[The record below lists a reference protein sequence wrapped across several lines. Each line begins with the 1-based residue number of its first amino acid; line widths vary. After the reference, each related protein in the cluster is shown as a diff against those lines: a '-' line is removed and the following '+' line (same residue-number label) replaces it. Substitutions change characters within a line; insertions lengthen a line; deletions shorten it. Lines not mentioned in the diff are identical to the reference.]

1 MLRVCS
7 STLVSILSLF
17 LLLVPGT
24 TWAQTHF
31 TDCVSNDVNDA
42 TVLIS
47 NSARVDI
54 GDVDSLQTGDEIALF
69 SNDGKCAGV
78 GVWDASSEALSIAVA
93 GVDSTAQLTD
103 TYERGEPLQ
112 FRIWRQSDETVF
124 KASDVAYDCT
134 LAGCRSD
141 GLYDS
146 EAVYEVAE
154 LNASSLPVELTTFE
168 ATQESQSVVLTW
180 QTASETNNAGFE
192 VQHKALEDDTWSRLS
207 FVDGAGTTTS
217 PQTYRHEVD
226 DLGFGEYEFRLKQTD
241 TDGSTSLSK
250 SVRVRVLMDG
260 AYELSEFAPNPVRTV
275 GSIDLTVQKSQ
286 QVTIE
291 VYDVLGRR
299 TAMLFDREM
308 EANQTET
315 LRFEAHGLSSGRY
328 FLRVQGEH
336 FQTHRALTV
345 VK

>member
-1 MLRVCS
+1 MTRVS
-7 STLVSILSLF
+7 PPILVSTLSLF
-17 LLLVPGT
+17 LLLAPGT
-24 TWAQTHF
+24 TWAQSHF
-31 TDCVSNDVNDA
+31 TDCAPSDVNDA
-42 TVLIS
+42 IVLIPDTV
-47 NSARVDI
+47 AVDI

-69 SNDGKCAGV
+69 SDDDKCVGM
-78 GVWDASSEALSIAVA
+78 GVWDASSDALSISVA
-93 GVDSTAQLTD
+93 GVDTTAQVMD
-103 TYERGEPLQ
+103 AYEFEEPLQ
-112 FRIWRQSDETVF
+112 FRVWRADDGTVF
-124 KASDVAYDCT
+124 QASEVTYSCT

-141 GLYDS
+141 GLYDA
-146 EAVYEVAE
+146 EAIYEVAE
-154 LNASSLPVELTTFE
+154 LSASSLPVELTTFE

-207 FVDGAGTTTS
+207 FVDGTGTTTS
-217 PQTYRHEVD
+217 PQTYRYEVE
-226 DLGFGEYEFRLKQTD
+226 DLGYGEYKFRLKQTD
-241 TDGSTSLSK
+241 TDGSTRLSK
-250 SVRVRVLMDG
+250 SVRARVSMDG
-260 AYELSEFAPNPVRTV
+260 AYELSEFAPNPVRTT
-275 GSIDLTVQKSQ
+275 GSIDLTVQKNQ
-286 QVTIE
+286 QVTVE

-336 FQTHRALTV
+336 FQTHRGLTV